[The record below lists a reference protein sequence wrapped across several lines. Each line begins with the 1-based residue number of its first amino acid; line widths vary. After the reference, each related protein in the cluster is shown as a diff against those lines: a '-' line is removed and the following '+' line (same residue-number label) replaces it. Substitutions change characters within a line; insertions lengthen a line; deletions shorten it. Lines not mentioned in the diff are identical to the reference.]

1 VDTARA
7 AISAPEKRNAMVRNF
22 DHITIVVR
30 DVAGA
35 KGFFALLGFKEIK
48 SVVISGK
55 IMEDYMGIEGIE
67 AEHKS
72 RWRSRTR
79 TPRCSFCPII
89 IRR

>member
-55 IMEDYMGIEGIE
+55 ITEDYMGIE